1 MGPTGTPTETRSAP
15 PGVPARPERA
25 GPGTRLES
33 LTGLRFAAALVV
45 FGLHLQLLFPFAPY
59 AVLTRVVGQ
68 GGAGVSFFF
77 VLSGFVLAWSQRRSD
92 TPRAFYRRRFARI
105 YPLHV
110 VTWGAMVA
118 VLALWSVAPHAG
130 PAVVSLALVGPWVP
144 SMHYA
149 QAVNVP
155 AWSLGC
161 EAFFYALFPFLH
173 ASLARLTAPR
183 RRATLAAALMA
194 VVAVAALCAPAGYGT
209 TKYWLLYFFPPTRLL
224 EFVIGMGLALE
235 LRHGRLPKVPLAGAL
250 GLAGGAYLAAGWAP
264 APYRPVAVTIVP
276 FCLLVVAAAQ
286 RDRAGER
293 SVWAAKPL
301 VALGSWSYAF
311 YLVHFPLMTATAL
324 LLARHRVRVGTA
336 GGVVLGLGMLAVSAA
351 LAAGLHRYV
360 ERPLER
366 RLRHGARVRAAMAGP
381 WGPATWLVGLLAL
394 AVRAGVVLVTHVRLL
409 NDGADYQRLAVS
421 LAHGHGFGAS
431 HFAPGGGPT
440 ALRPPL
446 YPLFVAG
453 VYKAVGVHLSA
464 ARLAGA
470 VLGALAVVLVVV
482 VAWLLWGRTVA
493 LVAGVLAAVFPPA
506 VMASTALM
514 SEALAVP
521 LELAAL
527 LCALSYRRDPKLG
540 WALASGGLLGLLVLT
555 RPSLAI
561 LAVPVVVLL
570 YRRRPTWRRLG
581 VAGLVVVAGAAVVM
595 PWVVRD
601 RVVMGQWVPVTT
613 QSGYVLSGTY
623 NATSAHDPGAPAAW
637 RPANLD
643 PAMDALIL
651 GHPRAGELR
660 TDALLQSAALSY
672 LRHHPAYVVTVAV
685 HNTLRL
691 FDVAPLAEVRAAT
704 TSEYGYGPVAGTLE
718 AGTGVLVVAL
728 ALLGLC
734 TRRGRRVPFA
744 VLGAP
749 VLLWWSTVVLQAVPR
764 FRAVVD
770 PFLLMLAA
778 VAVVT
783 AVGVLRGRR
792 GAVPAAPAALG
803 TAAATA
809 PPTAARAPVGS

>member
-1 MGPTGTPTETRSAP
+1 MGPTETRSAP
-15 PGVPARPERA
+15 PSGPARAETGRPPA
-25 GPGTRLES
+25 RLDS
-33 LTGLRFAAALVV
+33 LTGLRFVAALVV

-77 VLSGFVLAWSQRRSD
+77 VLSGFVLTWSRRRSD
-92 TPRAFYRRRFARI
+92 TSGAFYRRRFARI

-110 VTWGAMVA
+110 ATWGAMVA

-130 PAVVSLALVGPWVP
+130 PAVVSLALLGPWVP

-161 EAFFYALFPFLH
+161 EAFFYAFFPFLH
-173 ASLARLTAPR
+173 GPLTRLSAPR
-183 RRATLAAALMA
+183 RRAALLAAMVA
-194 VVAVAALCAPAGYGT
+194 VFAVAALCAPAGYGT

-224 EFVIGMGLALE
+224 EFVIGMGLAVE
-235 LRHGRLPKVPLAGAL
+235 LRHGRLPKVPLSGAL
-250 GLAGGAYLAAGWAP
+250 GLAAGAYLAAGWAP
-264 APYRPVAVTIVP
+264 SPYRPVAVTIVP

-286 RDRAGER
+286 RDRTGAR
-293 SVWAAKPL
+293 SVLARRPL

-324 LLARHRVRVGTA
+324 LLARHGVQLGVA
-336 GGVVLGLGMLAVSAA
+336 GGVLLGLSMLAGSTA
-351 LAAGLHRYV
+351 LAAGLHRFV

-366 RLRHGARVRAAMAGP
+366 RLRHGARPTVAREGP
-381 WGPATWLVGLLAL
+381 WGPAAWLVGAL
-394 AVRAGVVLVTHVRLL
+394 GLGVRVGVVLVTHVRLL
-409 NDGADYQRLAVS
+409 NDSADYQRLAVS
-421 LAHGHGFGAS
+421 LAHGHGFGTS

-470 VLGALAVVLVVV
+470 VLGALAVVLLVV
-482 VAWLLWGRTVA
+482 VAWHLWGRTVG

-527 LCALSYRRDPKLG
+527 LCVLSYRRAPHVG
-540 WALASGGLLGLLVLT
+540 WALGSGGLLGLLVLA
-555 RPSLAI
+555 RPSLAV
-561 LAVPVVVLL
+561 LAVPILVLL
-570 YRRRPTWRRLG
+570 YRRRPTWRQLG
-581 VAGLVVVAGAAVVM
+581 AAGLVVVAGAAVVT
-595 PWVVRD
+595 PWLVRD
-601 RVVMGQWVPVTT
+601 RIVMGSWVPVTT

-623 NATSAHDPGAPAAW
+623 NATSAHDPHEPAAW

-643 PAMDALIL
+643 PAMDGVIL
-651 GHPRAGELR
+651 GHPGAGELR
-660 TDALLQSAALSY
+660 TDALLQSAAVSY
-672 LRHHPAYVVTVAV
+672 LRHHPTYVVTVVAN
-685 HNTLRL
+685 NTLRL

-704 TSEYGYGPVAGTLE
+704 TSEYGYGAVAGTLE
-718 AGTGVLVVAL
+718 AGGGVLVVAL

-734 TRRGRRVPFA
+734 TRRGRRVPLA
-744 VLGAP
+744 VVGAP
-749 VLLWWSTVVLQAVPR
+749 VLLGAGTVFLQAVPR
-764 FRAVVD
+764 FRAVID

-778 VAVVT
+778 VTVVT
-783 AVGVLRGRR
+783 VAGALRARWR
-792 GAVPAAPAALG
+792 PVPTLPTALG
-803 TAAATA
+803 LPAVAPA
-809 PPTAARAPVGS
+809 PPTPAPTPVGS